1 MSLTNLSPLQQ
12 LRAGRLPL
20 RLTSLTVGLLLF
32 ALAMALMIRAQLGVD
47 PWNVLHIGIA
57 HHVPLSLGTLAILVG
72 VLVLLTWI
80 PLKQWPGL
88 GTVAN
93 VLIIGLGLDLFLAI
107 IPPVED
113 LGWQLCVFLLG
124 VAVNGLGGAMYIGS
138 HLGPGPRDGLMT
150 GLHLRT
156 GLSIRLIRT
165 GIEVSVLALGWLL
178 GGPVGLGTIAY
189 ALLIGPSIQL
199 FMRFAIIRL
208 PEPAAAPEPAA
219 QTQAPR

>member
-107 IPPVED
+107 VPPVEG

-150 GLHLRT
+150 GLHLRS